1 MVSVADNLISILGY
15 PKWVWAVSLNGYAH
29 HASPDLAV
37 ALFFGEAGKTSTRPR
52 WIKDKRYIERNTRTN
67 GLRGE
72 IQSPFWFHYGDRR
85 SQTMSGQRLEN
96 GNSISNALSQPRKG
110 RLHSTIEA
118 AEYLGLSIWTLR
130 GLLWGGEIP
139 MVRFAR
145 KQYVDVRD
153 LDAFIEEH
161 KKTYL

>member
-1 MVSVADNLISILGY
+1 
-15 PKWVWAVSLNGYAH
+15 
-29 HASPDLAV
+29 
-37 ALFFGEAGKTSTRPR
+37 
-52 WIKDKRYIERNTRTN
+52 
-67 GLRGE
+67 
-72 IQSPFWFHYGDRR
+72 
-85 SQTMSGQRLEN
+85 MSGQRLEN

-110 RLHSTIEA
+110 RLYSTIEA
-118 AEYLGLSIWTLR
+118 AGYLGLSIWTLR

-161 KKTYL
+161 KTTYL